1 MTSIAIRGQR
11 GATLLV
17 TLVMLVVLTLFA
29 VTGFNLSSVNLKI
42 VGNFQQQKD
51 AEATVQDALE
61 RALSSIDIF
70 SASPL
75 VAKCLPSGDAPV
87 GTAPNQSCTLPA
99 DVLITKPKCNY
110 STAATGYTKKL
121 GELTPEDTNW
131 ELRASYTDPLTKAAA
146 AVVQGVAVRMLAGN
160 CPAS

>member
-1 MTSIAIRGQR
+1 MISIAIRSQR

-17 TLVMLVVLTLFA
+17 TLIMLVVLTLFA

-42 VGNFQQQKD
+42 VGNFQQAKE
-51 AEATVQDALE
+51 AEAVVQDALE
-61 RALSSIDIF
+61 RVLSSISLF
-70 SASPL
+70 ATPAA
-75 VAKCLPSGDAPV
+75 VCLPSGDTPT
-87 GTAPNQSCTLPA
+87 GTAPNLVCGTA
-99 DVLITKPKCNY
+99 TDVLIAKPKCNY

-131 ELRASYTDPLTKAAA
+131 EVRASYTDPLTRAAA
-146 AVVQGVAVRMLAGN
+146 AVVQGVSVRMLAGN